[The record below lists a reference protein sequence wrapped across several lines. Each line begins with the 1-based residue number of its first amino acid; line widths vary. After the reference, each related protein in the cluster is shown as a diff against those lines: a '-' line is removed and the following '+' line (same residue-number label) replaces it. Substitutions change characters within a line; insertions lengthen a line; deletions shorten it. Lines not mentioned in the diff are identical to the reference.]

1 MKRIQS
7 ILLAV
12 AMLLAAPAFFT
23 SCQEDA
29 PEINYT
35 MNVSVIN
42 DFTKVVEAINNGAL
56 KNEEAIKKL
65 TEAID
70 KMNVDQAAKLQAIFD
85 VLTSVN
91 ATLETKLAAIDAAI
105 QAQTLELSGKLVLLE
120 TAVKN
125 QTLKLDEMGRLIA
138 TAIDNSR
145 DELSKKL
152 KAIEEIIKSTSEE
165 TDKKLEAIEGA
176 IRAQTLSLE
185 TKLDLLTTA
194 INNLPDYTAQLKAIK
209 KAIKNLPDYTAQ
221 LAAIQAAIAGMPD
234 YTTKFQ
240 GIIDGL
246 GEMKTE
252 LQNLG
257 TGQGNIVTAIDN
269 ATTEIN
275 NLVAA
280 VNTGNIVDAIAFI
293 GIIQKLEELK
303 TAIENCCGCG
313 GGSGGGSGGG
323 GGPTMEFVD
332 LGLPSGLK
340 WAKCNLGASTRTDYG
355 GYYAWGEIVPNKAE
369 YSWASYKWMQPG
381 KSSWRFITKYT
392 CDDGKTEATW
402 YDAGGNFT
410 GDGKTTLEA
419 ADDVATA
426 KLGSPWRMPT
436 KEEFE
441 ELHTNC
447 NWTWTTLDGKNGWLG
462 IGPNGNSIFLPAAG
476 YYDETGLR
484 SSTNGGSYWT
494 SLLNLGFSGNG
505 INFVFNSGSRF
516 FGTYVRYYG
525 CSVRAV
531 RP

>member
-1 MKRIQS
+1 
-7 ILLAV
+7 
-12 AMLLAAPAFFT
+12 
-23 SCQEDA
+23 
-29 PEINYT
+29 
-35 MNVSVIN
+35 
-42 DFTKVVEAINNGAL
+42 
-56 KNEEAIKKL
+56 
-65 TEAID
+65 
-70 KMNVDQAAKLQAIFD
+70 
-85 VLTSVN
+85 
-91 ATLETKLAAIDAAI
+91 
-105 QAQTLELSGKLVLLE
+105 
-120 TAVKN
+120 
-125 QTLKLDEMGRLIA
+125 MGRLIA

-234 YTTKFQ
+234 YTAKFQ

-313 GGSGGGSGGG
+313 GGGGS
-323 GGPTMEFVD
+323 TMEFVD

-369 YSWASYKWMQPG
+369 YSWASYKWIQPG

-402 YDAGGNFT
+402 YDSGGNFT
-410 GDGKTTLEA
+410 GDGKTSLEA

-447 NWTWTTLDGKNGWLG
+447 NWTWATLDGKNGWLG

-476 YYDETGLR
+476 YYDETGLQ